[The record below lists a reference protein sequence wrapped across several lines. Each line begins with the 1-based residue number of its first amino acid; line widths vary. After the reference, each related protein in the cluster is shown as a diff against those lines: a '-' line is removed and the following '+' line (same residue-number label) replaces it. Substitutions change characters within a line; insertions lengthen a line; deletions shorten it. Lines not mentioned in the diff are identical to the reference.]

1 MPLTWPLLRL
11 TSSHVVYAQPPF
23 SSGKDCVREPRVSP
37 VGDGGGGEAG
47 ALVSWRSTRR
57 HRDAR
62 TAGRTGHSL
71 VLHGEAV
78 PGSAGEASWCTP
90 TLLSRWSEKQAP
102 GRIVEPRPTPGLL
115 GRICLKHSGLS
126 ITVV

>member
-1 MPLTWPLLRL
+1 M
-11 TSSHVVYAQPPF
+11 
-23 SSGKDCVREPRVSP
+23 SP

-78 PGSAGEASWCTP
+78 PGNINHLCVPIISLIWLWCPSFHCT
-90 TLLSRWSEKQAP
+90 
-102 GRIVEPRPTPGLL
+102 I
-115 GRICLKHSGLS
+115 
-126 ITVV
+126 